1 MKKILIFLVAAISLV
16 SCSQYD
22 DVALW
27 NKTMNINSRLL
38 TLEEL
43 CEQMNTNITSL
54 QTVVNVLQENDYI
67 TSVNP
72 VYEGNTIIGYTIDFY
87 KSPSITIYH
96 GQNGKDGAN
105 GKDGK
110 DGAGGEYVP
119 QIGIK
124 QDADGHYYWTLEG
137 SWLLDENGQ
146 RILAEGLPGKDG
158 QNGTDGKDG
167 KDGIDGINGKDGIT
181 PKFKIEN
188 GDWYVSTD
196 NGQTWENIGRATGEN
211 GKDGKDGFVGD
222 SMFSNID
229 TSNSEYVIFTL
240 VDGTVIKIP
249 TWHAFEELMKL
260 CNEMNTNITSL
271 QKIVEAL
278 QENDYITGVTP
289 LLENGAQIGYTI
301 TFKKSGPIVI
311 YHGKDGA
318 DGNDGK
324 DGYSPKIGVTKDAD
338 GIYYWT
344 LDGEWLLDDN
354 GKKIKAEGKDGK
366 DGNGGSSG
374 EAGSGKDGEDGITP
388 ELKIEDGYWYVSYDN
403 GETWRKLGKATGEN
417 GKDGQPGENG
427 DSFFKNVDASSS
439 DYIIFVLV
447 DGTEIK
453 IPTWYA
459 FEELKKFCNE
469 LNTNIQSIK
478 TIIEAMEAGDYIVS
492 CTPLMENGKQIGYTI
507 TFAKGGSIV
516 IYHGKDGQDGTDGTS
531 GSNGENGHTPL
542 IGVKEDVDG
551 IFYWTVDGEWLTD
564 ESGAKIPVT
573 GKDGQTGSK
582 GEDGITPQLK
592 IEDGYWYVSY
602 DGGQQWQKLGKAT
615 GEDGKD
621 SEGIKITED
630 EYNVY
635 FDLPDGTRITIS
647 KSGHNPSDIIH
658 FDDIN
663 VKKICV
669 QNWDT
674 NHDGELSYAEAAAVK
689 SIGTVFSR
697 NKDIQLFNEFK
708 YFINV
713 TELEEQAF
721 ESCSNLW
728 YLSLPSYISKIGDHA
743 LSNCS
748 SLFELQLPGSLTE
761 IGDNS
766 FSNIGSKSII
776 IPKAVKKIG
785 EYAFQYAKC
794 ETIEFEKNSEL
805 EEIGQS
811 AFQSSKIV
819 EICIPAGVTTIQLQT
834 FYLCHNLQKVT
845 FEEGSQLNE
854 IQTYNPKIPTYYGFQ
869 CESLVEFDA
878 SNCVH
883 LTQLPPYLF
892 SASSTSNVA
901 PIATIKIGANNPP
914 SCSSNTFQK
923 SIYNATL
930 YVPKESIEL
939 YKNDSRWKDFK
950 NIVALEEI

>member
-1 MKKILIFLVAAISLV
+1 MKKILIFLVVAISLA

-54 QTVVNVLQENDYI
+54 QTVVNALQENDYI

-72 VYEGNTIIGYTIDFY
+72 VYNGNEIVGYTISFF
-87 KSPSITIYH
+87 KSESITIYH
-96 GQNGKDGAN
+96 GLNGEKGEDGYTPVI
-105 GKDGK
+105 GVKLDVDG
-110 DGAGGEYVP
+110 
-119 QIGIK
+119 I
-124 QDADGHYYWTLEG
+124 YYWTLDG
-137 SWLLDENGQ
+137 TWLLDEVGNKI
-146 RILAEGLPGKDG
+146 RAEGRDG

-167 KDGIDGINGKDGIT
+167 ADGKDGENGQDGANGKDGIT

-211 GKDGKDGFVGD
+211 GKDGKDGSVGD

-249 TWHAFEELMKL
+249 TWYAFEELMKL

-289 LLENGAQIGYTI
+289 LFENGTQIGYTI

-311 YHGKDGA
+311 YHGKDGMDGKDGA

-324 DGYSPKIGVTKDAD
+324 DGYSPKIGVAKDAD

-354 GKKIKAEGKDGK
+354 GNKIKAEGKDGQ
-366 DGNGGSSG
+366 DGNDGSSG

-427 DSFFKNVDASSS
+427 DSFFKNVDTSNP

-459 FEELKKFCNE
+459 FEELKKICNE
-469 LNTNIQSIK
+469 MNTNIKSLQ
-478 TIIEAMEAGDYIVS
+478 TIIEAMETGDYIVS

-507 TFAKGGSIV
+507 TFAKGGSVV
-516 IYHGKDGQDGTDGTS
+516 IYHGKDGQNGTNGTDG
-531 GSNGENGHTPL
+531 SNGKDGHTPQ
-542 IGVKEDVDG
+542 IGVKQDADG

-573 GKDGQTGSK
+573 GKEGQAGSK
-582 GEDGITPQLK
+582 GENGITPQLK

-602 DGGQQWQKLGKAT
+602 DGGKQWQKLGKAT

-621 SEGIKITED
+621 SEGIKISED

-647 KSGHNPSDIIH
+647 KSGHSSSDIIR
-658 FDDIN
+658 FEDIN

-674 NHDGELSYAEAAAVK
+674 NHDGELSYAEAAAVT

-713 TELEEQAF
+713 TKLEEQSF
-721 ESCSNLW
+721 DSCSNLW
-728 YLSLPSYISKIGDHA
+728 YLSLPSNISTIGDRA
-743 LSNCS
+743 LANCI

-761 IGDNS
+761 IGNYS
-766 FSNIGSKSII
+766 FDNIGSKSII

-805 EEIGQS
+805 EEIGQY
-811 AFQSSKIV
+811 AFEASKIV
-819 EICIPAGVTTIQLQT
+819 EICIPAGVTTIQVAT

-854 IQTYNPKIPTYYGFQ
+854 IQTYSPKYSAYYGFQ

-901 PIATIKIGANNPP
+901 PIATIKMGANNPP
-914 SCSSNTFQK
+914 SCTSNTFQK

-930 YVPKESIEL
+930 YVPRESIEL
-939 YKNDSRWKDFK
+939 YKANSYWGSFK
-950 NIVALEEI
+950 KMEALEDL

>member
-1 MKKILIFLVAAISLV
+1 MKKTLILIYVAAISLI
-16 SCSQYD
+16 SCSRFD
-22 DVALW
+22 DIALW
-27 NKTMNINSRLL
+27 NKSMDMDTRLS

-43 CEQMNTNITSL
+43 CMQMNTNISSL
-54 QTVVNVLQENDYI
+54 QTLVTALQENDYI
-67 TSVNP
+67 TSVSP
-72 VYEGNTIIGYTIDFY
+72 VYKGGEVIGYSIAFT

-96 GQNGKDGAN
+96 GQDGKDGENGAN
-105 GKDGK
+105 GKDGQNGK
-110 DGAGGEYVP
+110 DGYTP
-119 QIGIK
+119 QIGIR
-124 QDADGHYYWTLEG
+124 QDSDGHYYWTLDG
-137 SWLLDENGQ
+137 NWLLDNSGKK
-146 RILAEGLPGKDG
+146 IKAEGKDGADGKDG

-167 KDGIDGINGKDGIT
+167 KDGQNGADGSDGRDGKDGIT
-181 PKFKIEN
+181 PQFKIEN

-211 GKDGKDGFVGD
+211 GTDGKDGSNGD
-222 SMFSNID
+222 SLFKSVDSSNPD
-229 TSNSEYVIFTL
+229 YVIITL
-240 VDGTVIKIP
+240 SDGSQIKIP
-249 TWHAFEELMKL
+249 TWKAFEELKKI
-260 CNEMNTNITSL
+260 CNEMNTNIQSL
-271 QKIVEAL
+271 QTV
-278 QENDYITGVTP
+278 
-289 LLENGAQIGYTI
+289 
-301 TFKKSGPIVI
+301 
-311 YHGKDGA
+311 
-318 DGNDGK
+318 
-324 DGYSPKIGVTKDAD
+324 
-338 GIYYWT
+338 
-344 LDGEWLLDDN
+344 
-354 GKKIKAEGKDGK
+354 
-366 DGNGGSSG
+366 
-374 EAGSGKDGEDGITP
+374 
-388 ELKIEDGYWYVSYDN
+388 
-403 GETWRKLGKATGEN
+403 
-417 GKDGQPGENG
+417 
-427 DSFFKNVDASSS
+427 
-439 DYIIFVLV
+439 
-447 DGTEIK
+447 
-453 IPTWYA
+453 
-459 FEELKKFCNE
+459 
-469 LNTNIQSIK
+469 
-478 TIIEAMEAGDYIVS
+478 IEAMEAGDYIVS

-516 IYHGKDGQDGTDGTS
+516 IYHGKDGQNGANGTDG
-531 GSNGENGHTPL
+531 SNGKDGKTPQ
-542 IGVKEDVDG
+542 IGVKQDADG

-573 GKDGQTGSK
+573 GKDGQAGSK
-582 GEDGITPQLK
+582 GENGITPQLK

-621 SEGIKITED
+621 GEGIKITED

-647 KSGHNPSDIIH
+647 KSGHSPADIIR
-658 FDDIN
+658 FEDIN

-674 NHDGELSYAEAAAVK
+674 NNDGELSYAEAAAVT
-689 SIGTVFSR
+689 SIGTVFSK

-728 YLSLPSYISKIGDHA
+728 HLSLPSNTSTIGDRA

-748 SLFELQLPGSLTE
+748 SLFELQLPSSLTE

-805 EEIGQS
+805 EEIGKY
-811 AFQSSKIV
+811 AFEASKIV
-819 EICIPAGVTTIQLQT
+819 EICIPAGVSTIQTAT

-845 FEEGSQLNE
+845 FEEGSQLKD
-854 IQTYNPKIPTYYGFQ
+854 IQTYDPNYSAYYGFR

-883 LTQLPPYLF
+883 LTQLTPFLF
-892 SASSTSNVA
+892 SDSPSSHVA
-901 PIATIKIGANNPP
+901 PIVTIKIGANNPP
-914 SCSSNTFQK
+914 SCTSNTFQK

-930 YVPKESIEL
+930 HVPKESIEL